1 MRLPSIVST
10 MTFESN
16 TSSYKFSIVLS
27 LILVAVLIVPFDS
40 ITVVWVAL

>member
-1 MRLPSIVST
+1 